1 MAAEDII
8 HCQLCTGSGQSG
20 QVQGWVG
27 ESPAQE
33 LRDFGEK
40 DIVHEQKDERVCVW
54 HLPRILASGLGGE
67 GAGRGCV
74 LSLHQRG
81 NLVKGGE
88 GCWQPHNPPS
98 PSMSMKHQNTSG
110 RDRFTPRFT
119 PFRGT
124 DLHPSLQSTLLPKG
138 PCVFVPHSTWAS
150 FGRRGTKSQKHSSA
164 AAAKRHL
171 YLPPEQ
177 NERKDILKGKML
189 KPCFLPSSSPS
200 FHLNLFV
207 L

>member
-1 MAAEDII
+1 M
-8 HCQLCTGSGQSG
+8 
-20 QVQGWVG
+20 
-27 ESPAQE
+27 
-33 LRDFGEK
+33 
-40 DIVHEQKDERVCVW
+40 W
-54 HLPRILASGLGGE
+54 HLPRILASGRGGE
-67 GAGRGCV
+67 GAERGCV
-74 LSLHQRG
+74 LSPHQRG

-88 GCWQPHNPPS
+88 GCWQPPSPLS
-98 PSMSMKHQNTSG
+98 PSMSMKHQDTSG

-150 FGRRGTKSQKHSSA
+150 FGRRGTKSQKHSST

-177 NERKDILKGKML
+177 NERKDPLKGKTL
-189 KPCFLPSSSPS
+189 KPLLSSLLFS
-200 FHLNLFV
+200 FFPF
-207 L
+207 

>member
-88 GCWQPHNPPS
+88 GCWQPPSPLS
-98 PSMSMKHQNTSG
+98 PSMSMKHQDTSG
-110 RDRFTPRFT
+110 RDRFTPRFI
-119 PFRGT
+119 PFRGHRFT
-124 DLHPSLQSTLLPKG
+124 PFPSKHTLAEG
-138 PCVFVPHSTWAS
+138 PLRFC
-150 FGRRGTKSQKHSSA
+150 
-164 AAAKRHL
+164 
-171 YLPPEQ
+171 
-177 NERKDILKGKML
+177 
-189 KPCFLPSSSPS
+189 SSSHMGILWKMGNKVTEAQQRRSCRATPLSPS
-200 FHLNLFV
+200 
-207 L
+207 